1 MDHVPQIP
9 LSQQG
14 TICDLAMAM
23 NISKST
29 IHHYTSMGD
38 GGPLRSH
45 SSALKSTLTDENKLS
60 RVMFCLDKIGE
71 NGLYKDLYD
80 EVHLDEKWFY
90 MTRDHSHYILAA
102 GESDPHRTTRHKG
115 YIEKVMFLSA
125 VARPRWDSHRKCN
138 FNGKIGIWP
147 IAEKFAAKRNSIRR
161 PAGTLVWK
169 NLPMDRRLYRE
180 VLIQKVLPAI
190 KEKFPAGAYWKIF
203 LRLQ

>member
-1 MDHVPQIP
+1 
-9 LSQQG
+9 
-14 TICDLAMAM
+14 
-23 NISKST
+23 
-29 IHHYTSMGD
+29 
-38 GGPLRSH
+38 
-45 SSALKSTLTDENKLS
+45 
-60 RVMFCLDKIGE
+60 MFCLDKIGE
-71 NGLYKDLYD
+71 NGLHNDLYD

-115 YIEKVMFLSA
+115 HIEKVMFLSA

-190 KEKFPAGAYWKIF
+190 KEKFPAGDLQNMCLTLQQDNAPAHVAVNDAAVTEEIA
-203 LRLQ
+203 RLGLNLKLVNQPPNSPDLNINDLAFFRSL